1 MKKHRKHFLRQ
12 ILVPSSTSSVASAVG
27 MSVASA
33 EAAAPLIP
41 AVDAIGYEA
50 EHNKKTQKKIQ
61 KKKNS
66 KRITA

>member
-50 EHNKKTQKKIQ
+50 EHIY
-61 KKKNS
+61 S
-66 KRITA
+66 SVHLITRLST